1 MSIDRTHQS
10 QPAAAPA
17 KARIA
22 VIGAGIGGLT
32 AAALLARRGYRVLVL
47 EQAIVPGGCASTF
60 KRKGFTFDVGATQVA
75 GLEPGGI
82 HHRIFSELNI
92 EIPAAVPCD
101 PACAV
106 FLPGETAPINVWRDP
121 QKWQQERQKQFPGSE
136 PFWQLL
142 STLFKASW
150 KFQGRD
156 PVLPPR
162 NVWDLWQLTKA
173 VRPDTL
179 ITLPFTFMTVG
190 DALRLC
196 GLGDNLRLR
205 TFLDLQLKLYSQVD
219 AEETALL
226 YAATALG
233 VSQEPQGL
241 YHLQGSMQVL
251 SDRLVESIERDGGK
265 IFLRH
270 TVESIVTENGKATA
284 VVIRS
289 QKTGEIRTEIAEHI
303 VANVT
308 AQNLVQL
315 LSDREFD
322 RVQSIKKELVGAG
335 SPKSPRQIE
344 ELLNSP
350 QPEIIDGRSNAILT
364 DNSTANYTTKK
375 DDLAKIDRVP
385 ERMTGYKY
393 RVDKLPPASGAF
405 VIYLGVKASAI
416 PENCPPHLQF
426 LYDYEGEIGENNSL
440 FVSVSHPGDGRAP
453 EGMVTIIA
461 SSFTDTRKWW
471 NCDDYEGLKH
481 KYSVGAIDRLSEYFD
496 LRPENIVHQEA
507 ATPRTFARFTARDKG
522 IVGGIGQRI
531 PTFGPFGFANRTP
544 IKNLWLVG
552 DSTHPGEGTAGVSY
566 SALTVV
572 RQIIRDMGL

>member
-1 MSIDRTHQS
+1 MPI
-10 QPAAAPA
+10 APTPQH
-17 KARIA
+17 KSRVT

-32 AAALLARRGYRVLVL
+32 AAALLARRGYKVLVL
-47 EQAIVPGGCASTF
+47 DQAIVPGGCASTF

-82 HHRIFSELNI
+82 HHRIFSELDI
-92 EIPAAVPCD
+92 ELPPATPCD

-106 FLPGETAPINVWRDP
+106 FLPGETAPISVWRDP
-121 QKWQQERQKQFPGSE
+121 QKWQQERQQQFPGSE

-142 STLFKASW
+142 STLFQASW

-162 NVWDLWQLTKA
+162 SFWDFWQLIQA

-196 GLGDNLRLR
+196 GLGDNLRLK

-219 AEETALL
+219 TEETALL

-233 VSQEPQGL
+233 VSQAPQGL
-241 YHLQGSMQVL
+241 YHLEGSMQVL
-251 SDRLVESIERDGGK
+251 SDRLVSAIELYGGK
-265 IFLRH
+265 VLLRH
-270 TVESIVTENGKATA
+270 TVESIVTESGKATGT
-284 VVIRS
+284 VIRN
-289 QKTGEIRTEIAEHI
+289 QKTGEVWTETADRI

-308 AQNLVQL
+308 AQNLVKL
-315 LSDREFD
+315 LSSEP
-322 RVQSIKKELVGAG
+322 VVG
-335 SPKSPRQIE
+335 
-344 ELLNSP
+344 N
-350 QPEIIDGRSNAILT
+350 LT
-364 DNSTANYTTKK
+364 DNSTENLSIKSETSEARNQ
-375 DDLAKIDRVP
+375 LP
-385 ERMTGYKY
+385 NQMNGYKY

-405 VIYLGVKASAI
+405 VIYLGVKESAI
-416 PENCPPHLQF
+416 PANCPPHLQF
-426 LYDYEGEIGENNSL
+426 LYDYDGEIGENNSL
-440 FVSVSHPGDGRAP
+440 FVSVSHQGDGRAP
-453 EGMVTIIA
+453 TGMATVIA
-461 SSFTDTRKWW
+461 SSFTDTRMWW
-471 NCDDYEGLKH
+471 NDADYEGLKQ
-481 KYSVGAIDRLSEYFD
+481 KYTVGAIARLSEYFD
-496 LRPENIVHQEA
+496 LTAGAIVHQES
-507 ATPRTFARFTARDKG
+507 ATPRTFARYTARDRG
-522 IVGGIGQRI
+522 VVGGIGQRV

-572 RQIIRDMGL
+572 RQMEAEYRS